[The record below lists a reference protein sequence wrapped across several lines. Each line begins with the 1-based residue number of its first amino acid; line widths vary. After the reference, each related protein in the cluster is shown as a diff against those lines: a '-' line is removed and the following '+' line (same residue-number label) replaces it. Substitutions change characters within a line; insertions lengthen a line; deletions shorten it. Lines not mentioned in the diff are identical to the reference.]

1 MSSNYISYIC
11 DNLWIFIKTWFEYM
25 IFSIIVITI
34 GFSFILT
41 VIFGIYFIIIL
52 PFYSINLIIHNN
64 INFNNDQFNIGF
76 IMLII
81 NIIIGIIVTIKMIY
95 LRNGYTII
103 EN

>member
-64 INFNNDQFNIGF
+64 INFNNDQFNIGV

-95 LRNGYTII
+95 LRNGYIEI